1 MTENEWTTYTV
12 FKSSRDRFG
21 HEATYPTEAQ
31 AHGGADALK
40 RKGKTSHWYE
50 TRIIPWGKA
59 FRVQYRIKEGCVK

>member
-31 AHGGADALK
+31 AQRGADTVK
-40 RKGKTSHWYE
+40 RRCPFYE
-50 TRIIPWGKA
+50 TRIIPWNKG
-59 FRVQYRIKEGCVK
+59 FRVQYRIKEGGN